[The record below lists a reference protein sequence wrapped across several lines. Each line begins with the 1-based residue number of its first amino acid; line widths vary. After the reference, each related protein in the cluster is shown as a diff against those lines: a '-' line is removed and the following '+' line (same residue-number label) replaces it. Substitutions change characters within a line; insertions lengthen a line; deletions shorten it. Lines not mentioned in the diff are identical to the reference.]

1 MKFLLSIYGNE
12 QLWGSLPADERA
24 ELIKATDA
32 HNKSMVDSGELLF
45 ACGVGEPV
53 TNRRVSRDPAGATVI
68 TDGPYIETKEYLG
81 SFYIVDCVDMDRA
94 LEIAAAMPSASL
106 TQVEVKPILHGGSA
120 DDL

>member
-1 MKFLLSIYGNE
+1 GNE
-12 QLWGSLPADERA
+12 ELWGSFPPKERA

-32 HNKSMVDSGELLF
+32 HNKAMTESGELLY

-53 TNRRVSRDPAGATVI
+53 TNRQVTVDSGGTPVI

-81 SFYIVDCVDMDRA
+81 SFYIVDCASLDRA
-94 LEIAAAMPSASL
+94 LELAAAMPSATF